1 MLKKYAVKNIS
12 IIIISIL
19 SGVTFGQ
26 QKLSAKEA
34 VFTALAN
41 NYNIQIAHLQVD
53 IAEKNNTWGEA
64 GLFPTVS
71 LGASFNN
78 TIQDNTK
85 NQFTLTPGKLFIQSL
100 NPSLTANWNLFSG
113 FSVKISKERLELLEE
128 QSKGNALVLI
138 ENTTQDV
145 IKAYYQAQLQN
156 ERMQLFQRLMQVS
169 KEKLNYYELKE
180 KYSSSSS
187 LELLQFKNQYLT
199 DSTNFLMQELSY
211 KNSIRNLYLLMNEPD
226 SSKIS
231 LDLILTDSLNFEF
244 PLLNED
250 EVLSKMLSNN
260 QNLKNQYISIELQK
274 KQTEFQRSF
283 LYPTLGLQ
291 LGVNPQYSWFR
302 QTENLDQVL
311 NNQSLSYSGTLN
323 LRYTLFNGWKSKRAV
338 EVSKIQEEIALL
350 NKDNLQ
356 ASLTTNLTNLI
367 EMYRL
372 RTQLVS
378 ISEENL
384 EYATAAWEMALKRF
398 SNGTINSIDLASFQT
413 NFQNTLIQH
422 YENQYN
428 KLDTYLE
435 IYKMSGNLGLDFL
448 KAND

>member
-1 MLKKYAVKNIS
+1 MLKKLKVKNIS
-12 IIIISIL
+12 FIIISL
-19 SGVTFGQ
+19 LAGSTFAQ
-26 QKLSAKEA
+26 QNLSAKDA

-41 NYNIQIAHLQVD
+41 NYNVQIAHLQVD

-78 TIQDNTK
+78 TIQDNSK
-85 NQFTLTPGKLFIQSL
+85 NKFTLTPGKLYIQSL
-100 NPSLTANWNLFSG
+100 SPNLTANWNLFSG

-145 IKAYYQAQLQN
+145 IKAYYQAQLQK

-180 KYSSSSS
+180 KYSASSS

-199 DSTNFLMQELSY
+199 DSTNYLMQAISY
-211 KNSIRNLYLLMNEPD
+211 KNAIRNLYLLMNEPD
-226 SSKIS
+226 STKIS
-231 LDLILTDSLNFEF
+231 MDIVLTDSLNFEF
-244 PLLNED
+244 PLLNQE
-250 EVLSKMLSNN
+250 EVLSKMLGNN
-260 QNLKNQYISIELQK
+260 QNLKNQYISMELQK

-283 LYPTLGLQ
+283 LYPTLSLQ

-302 QTENLDQVL
+302 ELDNLDQVL
-311 NNQSLSYSGTLN
+311 NNQSMAYSGTLN
-323 LRYTLFNGWKSKRAV
+323 LRYTLFNGWKTKRAV
-338 EVSKIQEEIALL
+338 EVSKIQEEIATL
-350 NKDNLQ
+350 NKDNLE
-356 ASLTTNLTNLI
+356 ASLTTNMYNLL

-372 RTQLVS
+372 RTQLLS

-384 EYATAAWEMALKRF
+384 DYATAAWQLALKRF
-398 SNGTINSIDLASFQT
+398 ANGTMNSIELATFQT
-413 NFQNTLIQH
+413 NYQNTLIQH

-435 IYKMSGNLGLDFL
+435 IYKMSGNLGLDFI

>member
-1 MLKKYAVKNIS
+1 MLKKLKVKNIS
-12 IIIISIL
+12 LLLIL
-19 SGVTFGQ
+19 TLTGSTFAQ
-26 QKLSAKEA
+26 QTLSAKEA

-41 NYNIQIAHLQVD
+41 NYNVQIAHLQVD

-78 TIQDNTK
+78 TIQDNSK
-85 NQFTLTPGKLFIQSL
+85 NKFTLTPGKLYIQSL
-100 NPSLTANWNLFSG
+100 SPNLTANWNLFSG
-113 FSVKISKERLELLEE
+113 FAVKISKERLELLEE

-145 IKAYYQAQLQN
+145 IKAYYQAQLQK

-180 KYSSSSS
+180 KYSSSTS

-199 DSTNFLMQELSY
+199 DSTNYLMQEISY
-211 KNSIRNLYLLMNEPD
+211 KNAIRNLYLMMNEPD
-226 SSKIS
+226 STKIS
-231 LDLILTDSLNFEF
+231 MDIVLTDSLNFDF
-244 PLLNED
+244 PLLEQ
-250 EVLSKMLSNN
+250 EQVLTKMLANN
-260 QNLKNQYISIELQK
+260 QNLKNQYISMELQK

-283 LYPTLGLQ
+283 LYPTLALQ

-302 QTENLDQVL
+302 EIDNLDQVL
-311 NNQSLSYSGTLN
+311 DNQSMAYSGTLN

-338 EVSKIQEEIALL
+338 EVSKIQEEIATL
-350 NKDNLQ
+350 NKDNIE
-356 ASLTTNLTNLI
+356 ASLTTNLYNLM

-372 RTQLVS
+372 RTQLLA

-384 EYATAAWEMALKRF
+384 DYATAAWELALKRF
-398 SNGTINSIDLASFQT
+398 SNGTMNSIELATFQT

-435 IYKMSGNLGLDFL
+435 IYKMSGNLGLDFI